1 MKTIPITL
9 LFADGATHQLQAQ
22 QGQKLVEAAEG
33 AGLSLLTDCANGQ
46 CGTCA
51 AQRVS
56 GDVAMDDY
64 DTSVLPDEDRA
75 GGAILCCVARA
86 SEPCIIELP
95 YDASEASGGEPP
107 AQRGRVHALE
117 RVAEE
122 TMRLEVD
129 IDTPLEFLPGQ
140 YVRIRPEGQA
150 QWRSYSMANASG
162 ATRLVFYVRIVPGGV
177 FSRWLETA
185 ATPGA
190 IMEVGA
196 PRGSFFLRDEPRP
209 RLFVAGGTGLAPFL
223 AMLRAMEVSATAPIA
238 TRLLIGVRSGSHFF
252 AEDEITDLKS
262 RMPGLEVEYA
272 AESDAA
278 SPAGSSC
285 HTGYATDLI
294 KTGMDPTTRIYLCGP
309 PPMVEAGRD
318 AAARAGIRKA
328 DVLCERFA

>member
-9 LFADGATHQLQAQ
+9 LFADGVTHQLQASE
-22 QGQKLVEAAEG
+22 GQKLVEAAEG
-33 AGLSLLTDCANGQ
+33 AGLSLLTDCGNGQ

-56 GDVAMDDY
+56 GAVTMDDY
-64 DTSVLPDEDRA
+64 DTSVLPDEDRDS
-75 GGAILCCVARA
+75 GAILCCVARA
-86 SEPCIIELP
+86 SGPCIIELP
-95 YDASEASGGEPP
+95 YDASEASAGEPP
-107 AQRGRVHALE
+107 ARRGRVYALE

-129 IDTPLEFLPGQ
+129 VDSPLDFLAGQ

-162 ATRLVFYVRIVPGGV
+162 ATRLVFYVRIVPGGM

-185 ATPGA
+185 AAPGA
-190 IMEVGA
+190 VMEIGA
-196 PRGSFFLRDEPRP
+196 PRGSFFLRDEARP

-223 AMLRAMEVSATAPIA
+223 AMLRAMDAGASSPVP

-252 AEDEITDLKS
+252 AEDEITALKA
-262 RMPGLEVEYA
+262 RMPALQVEYA
-272 AESDAA
+272 AESGAPLSGNA
-278 SPAGSSC
+278 CHAGF
-285 HTGYATDLI
+285 ATDLI
-294 KTGMDPTTRIYLCGP
+294 ASGMDPATRIYLCGP